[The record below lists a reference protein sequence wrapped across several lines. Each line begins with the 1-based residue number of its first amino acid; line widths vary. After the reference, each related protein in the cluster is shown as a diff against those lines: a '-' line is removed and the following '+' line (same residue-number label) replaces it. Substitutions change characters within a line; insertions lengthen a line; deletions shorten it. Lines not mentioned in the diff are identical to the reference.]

1 MRQHTINIY
10 KFDELSDKAKENALI
25 HLWNVNVDHFDWWN
39 STYDDAKNIG
49 LKLTGFDLDRGRYC
63 NGEWIGDP
71 TEVAENIIR
80 EHGVDC
86 ETYKD
91 AHAFL
96 CLIEPDGEDIRG
108 FLHHLLEDY
117 RLMLQEEYEYLISEE
132 AIIEAIE
139 ANDYEFTED
148 GRLFK

>member
-1 MRQHTINIY
+1 MRQQIINLY
-10 KFDELSDKAKENALI
+10 QFYELSDDAKEIVLQDLSDI
-25 HLWNVNVDHFDWWN
+25 NVDHFDWWD
-39 STYDDAKNIG
+39 SIYEDAKNIG
-49 LKLTGFDLDRGRYC
+49 LKLTGFGFGRGRYC

-86 ETYKD
+86 ETYKH
-91 AHAFL
+91 AEAFL
-96 CLIEPDGEDIRG
+96 KGEDDSILSNDY
-108 FLHHLLEDY
+108 FLHDLLEDY

-148 GRLFK
+148 GRLFR